1 MTRTLHPP
9 VLDQS
14 TLDLAPVTSART
26 LLVAL
31 DFDGVIAPLQ
41 DDPRTSAPLPA
52 SAEAV
57 AQIAT
62 LPRTPVGYI
71 SGRNMAVLQDLSKA
85 PTNTIFIGSHGLET
99 DFSALE
105 RAGLDPSG
113 SVAEAPVPT
122 PSDAEAPVSAQSD
135 DEAPVPSDAAFS
147 TPLTQEEDEALAA
160 LDAALDD
167 IRSRTPA
174 DGFGELR
181 VERKPLGRTAHTR
194 GTSPNRSEFFLAEL
208 AAVAERMPHLR
219 SFAGHA
225 MTEFAV
231 RMETKGHGL
240 ARMIEATGADA
251 VVFLGDD
258 TTDEDAFAHLN
269 ERDDVVSLPVKVG
282 MQETCAPFRIADPE
296 AVSSFLAR
304 LAEVRAA
311 NLRD

>member
-1 MTRTLHPP
+1 M
-9 VLDQS
+9 
-14 TLDLAPVTSART
+14 
-26 LLVAL
+26 

-41 DDPRTSAPLPA
+41 DDPRTSTPLPA

-57 AQIAT
+57 AQIAA

-85 PTNTIFIGSHGLET
+85 PANAIFIGSHGLET
-99 DFSALE
+99 DFSALG
-105 RAGLDPSG
+105 RAGLAPSG
-113 SVAEAPVPT
+113 TAAEAPVTT
-122 PSDAEAPVSAQSD
+122 PSAAEAPAATPADAEAPTHS
-135 DEAPVPSDAAFS
+135 PSDAGFS

-160 LDAALDD
+160 LDGALDD

-194 GTSPNRSEFFLAEL
+194 GTSPNRAEFFLAEL
-208 AAVAERMPHLR
+208 DAVAERMPHLR
-219 SFAGHA
+219 SFSGHA

-258 TTDEDAFAHLN
+258 TTDEDAFAYLN
-269 ERDDVVSLPVKVG
+269 ERDDLVTLPVKVG
-282 MQETCAPFRIADPE
+282 TQDTCAPFRIADPD
-296 AVSSFLAR
+296 AVSAFLAR
-304 LAEVRAA
+304 LADARATS
-311 NLRD
+311 LRG